1 MNLYCPFSRLPRQC
15 RNLGAHRPE
24 SGTDMHSLHRRITL
38 VFLVAIA
45 GRSAALEPTW
55 PVERGPAAN
64 PPPYVYKPESLRDL
78 PAEYLNDAAACYL
91 YSGTVQS
98 LAADGVLTST
108 TMEAI
113 RLNTRRG
120 IDQVGEYRSITF
132 NPSYEKVTLHSA
144 RVHKASPDAS
154 APGVRI
160 QEIDPHHVQIRD
172 VNTDHQVYDSSKQVV
187 ISFPNL

>member
-1 MNLYCPFSRLPRQC
+1 
-15 RNLGAHRPE
+15 
-24 SGTDMHSLHRRITL
+24 
-38 VFLVAIA
+38 
-45 GRSAALEPTW
+45 
-55 PVERGPAAN
+55 
-64 PPPYVYKPESLRDL
+64 SLRDL
-78 PAEYLNDAAACYL
+78 PPEYLNDAAACYL

-108 TMEAI
+108 TMEVI

-160 QEIDPHHVQIRD
+160 QEIDPRHVQIRD

-187 ISFPNL
+187 ISFPNLDLSDVIEVHWTVRRRQPEFGDQFFYRYTFGNEKYPTARDEWTVRLPKNRELRYASINGD